1 MSENEWLTDLT
12 IEWPDLSSDGAAA
25 SVVLQRIVQRLIE
38 CLRSNQTQSFEPF
51 FERLEHHMIYG
62 DPELRNLLLLH
73 VLEQLKNITASED
86 IDYAAF
92 EQWLQPETMVAWRW
106 LEKRWQGKGS
116 LADQVRASK
125 TGDGQADA

>member
-1 MSENEWLTDLT
+1 MNPHHWLADLT
-12 IEWPDLSSDGAAA
+12 VEWPDLLTDATDAPA
-25 SVVLQRIVQRLIE
+25 ILQQVVWRLIE

-51 FERLEHHMIYG
+51 FERLEHYLIYG
-62 DPELRNLLLLH
+62 DAELRNFLLVH
-73 VLEQLKNITASED
+73 VLEQLKNVAASED

-92 EQWLQPETMVAWRW
+92 EPWLQAETMVAWRW